1 MTEWGVRKG
10 EKGKSNGLLGKAEII
25 AHQPMRSRHSF
36 PWYISTSYLG
46 EGRDSK
52 LKDPK
57 PQNIPRKLKKA
68 TRFTRST
75 P

>member
-1 MTEWGVRKG
+1 MGGGLRKG
-10 EKGKSNGLLGKAEII
+10 EKGKSNGLLGKAEVI
-25 AHQPMRSRHSF
+25 AHQSMQSRHSF

-46 EGRDSK
+46 EGRDTK

-57 PQNIPRKLKKA
+57 PQIIPRKLKKA